1 MKLAYWVLKSLGAVF
16 QDPRVNTYF
25 TLCWLLTMAS
35 NCLFL
40 KCTWSV
46 AQLLKSYHP
55 KRKIDFQPC
64 IFRGFVTLRGCS
76 FALTGN
82 VKTKS
87 AGQGDSRNPPIRDLG
102 SHPCPGPFLHS
113 RMEKS
118 LTVSRSCSCHAST
131 SDVSTALAI
140 LMVHVSA
147 TGISWQLFVG
157 EWLEAFWVPVVSWF
171 WGVFLM
177 VMFFFIAQQRVN
189 SGKHWNVYV
198 HCTDG

>member
-1 MKLAYWVLKSLGAVF
+1 M
-16 QDPRVNTYF
+16 T
-25 TLCWLLTMAS
+25 S

-76 FALTGN
+76 FA
-82 VKTKS
+82 KTC
-87 AGQGDSRNPPIRDLG
+87 QCRNEISRSRRFEEPPNKRLP
-102 SHPCPGPFLHS
+102 SHPCPGPIPCNW
-113 RMEKS
+113 MEKKS

-157 EWLEAFWVPVVSWF
+157 EWLEAFRVPVVSWF

-177 VMFFFIAQQRVN
+177 VMFFFHSPTKSKQWKTLKCLCTLHRWLTRWAPPDINRSCN
-189 SGKHWNVYV
+189 SYK
-198 HCTDG
+198 